1 MNITGI
7 IAEYNP
13 LHNGH
18 IYHLLETKKI
28 CNSDAMVCVMSGN
41 FVQRGEPALI
51 DKWSRAKSAILSGID
66 LVLELPCI
74 YSLSSAEFFA
84 FGAVSLLNSLGV
96 ITNLCFG
103 SESGSVENIEY
114 IASLLN
120 LEPEEYKNY
129 LKYNLDEGLSFPK
142 ARMEAIKKFMS
153 KNSQLLLSE
162 DEMKTSN
169 NILGIEYCKSLKKLN
184 STIKPYTVKRKGS
197 LYADVKLS
205 DYPSATS
212 IRNSLKESKNADL
225 LKNSIPKNSLE
236 IIESNINNITFKD
249 SMFNFLK
256 YKAYTNK
263 NSLKTLPDIS
273 EGLEN
278 KVYEALTKCN
288 NIDEALTFIKS
299 KRYTYTRLSRILT
312 QYYIG
317 FDCYNTDYLRKLPCP
332 YARILGFNSR
342 GKEILRLMKSKSKIP
357 LISKVN
363 KLNNE
368 TLNLDIQATK
378 AYSLINSSVNYLD
391 DYLKKP
397 VIF

>member
-28 CNSDAMVCVMSGN
+28 CNSDATVCVMSGN

-51 DKWSRAKSAILSGID
+51 DKWSRAKSAVLSGID

-96 ITNLCFG
+96 INSLCFG
-103 SESGSVENIEY
+103 SESGNVENIEY

-120 LEPEEYKNY
+120 HEPEEYKSY

-142 ARMEAIKKFMS
+142 ARMEAVKKFMS

-162 DEMKTSN
+162 DEMKASN
-169 NILGIEYCKSLKKLN
+169 NVLGIEYCKSLKKLN
-184 STIKPYTVKRKGS
+184 SSIKPYTVKRKGS
-197 LYADVKLS
+197 LYADTKLS

-212 IRNSLKESKNADL
+212 IRNSLKEFKNADL
-225 LKNSIPKNSLE
+225 LKNSIPEVSFK
-236 IIESNINNITFKD
+236 IISNNINNITFKD

-263 NSLKTLPDIS
+263 NSLKNLPDIS

-278 KVYEALTKCN
+278 KVYEALTKYN
-288 NIDEALTFIKS
+288 NIDDALTFIKS

-332 YARILGFNSR
+332 YARILGFNEK

-368 TLNLDIQATK
+368 TLTLDIQATK
-378 AYSLINSSVNYLD
+378 AYSLINASVNHLD

>member
-1 MNITGI
+1 LNITGI

-18 IYHLLETKKI
+18 IYHLLEAKKI
-28 CNSDAMVCVMSGN
+28 CNSDALVCVMSGN

-66 LVLELPCI
+66 LVIELPCI

-96 ITNLCFG
+96 ITSLCFG
-103 SESGSVENIEY
+103 SESGSIENLEY

-153 KNSQLLLSE
+153 KNSHLLLSE
-162 DEMKTSN
+162 NDMKSSN
-169 NILGIEYCKSLKKLN
+169 NVLGIEYCKSLKKLN
-184 STIKPYTVKRKGS
+184 SIIKPYTVKRKGS
-197 LYADVKLS
+197 LYADTKLS

-212 IRNSLKESKNADL
+212 IRNSLKEFKNADL
-225 LKNSIPKNSLE
+225 LKNSIPENSLE
-236 IIESNINNITFKD
+236 IIKNNINNITFKD
-249 SMFNFLK
+249 SIFNFLK

-263 NSLKTLPDIS
+263 NSLKSLPDIS

-278 KVYEALTKCN
+278 KVYEALKKYN
-288 NIDEALTFIKS
+288 SIDEALTFIKS

-332 YARILGFNSR
+332 YARILGFNDR
-342 GKEILRLMKSKSKIP
+342 GKKILRLMKSTSKIP

>member
-28 CNSDAMVCVMSGN
+28 CNSDAVVCVMSGN

-51 DKWSRAKSAILSGID
+51 DKWSRSKSAILSGID

-96 ITNLCFG
+96 INNICFG
-103 SESGSVENIEY
+103 SESGNIKNIEY
-114 IASLLN
+114 ISSLLN
-120 LEPEEYKNY
+120 SEPYEYKNY
-129 LKYNLDEGLSFPK
+129 LKCNLDEGLSFPK

-153 KNSQLLLSE
+153 KNSQLHLSE

-169 NILGIEYCKSLKKLN
+169 NVLGIEYCKSLKRLN
-184 STIKPYTVKRKGS
+184 SIIKPYTVKRKGS
-197 LYADVKLS
+197 LYADTKLS

-212 IRNSLKESKNADL
+212 IRTSLKEFKNAAA
-225 LKNSIPKNSLE
+225 LKNLIPESSFEVVKN
-236 IIESNINNITFKD
+236 NINNITFKD

-263 NSLKTLPDIS
+263 DSLKNLPDIS

-278 KVYEALTKCN
+278 KVYEALKKCN
-288 NIDEALTFIKS
+288 NIDEALAFMKS

-332 YARILGFNSR
+332 YARILGFSER
-342 GKEILRLMKSKSKIP
+342 GKEILRLMKSQSKIP

-368 TLNLDIQATK
+368 TLNLDIQATR
-378 AYSLINSSVNYLD
+378 AYSLINTSVNFLD

>member
-28 CNSDAMVCVMSGN
+28 CNSDAVVCVMSGN

-96 ITNLCFG
+96 INNICFG
-103 SESGSVENIEY
+103 SESGNIKNIEY

-120 LEPEEYKNY
+120 SEPYEYKNY

-162 DEMKTSN
+162 GEMKTSN
-169 NILGIEYCKSLKKLN
+169 NVLGIEYCKSLKRLN
-184 STIKPYTVKRKGS
+184 SIIKPYTVKRKGS
-197 LYADVKLS
+197 LYADTKLS
-205 DYPSATS
+205 EYPSATS
-212 IRNSLKESKNADL
+212 IRTSLKDFKNADA
-225 LKNSIPKNSLE
+225 LKNLIPESSFEVVKN
-236 IIESNINNITFKD
+236 NINNITFKD

-263 NSLKTLPDIS
+263 NSLINLPDVS

-278 KVYEALTKCN
+278 KVYDALRKCN
-288 NIDEALTFIKS
+288 NIDEALAFMKS

-332 YARILGFNSR
+332 YARILGFSEQ
-342 GKEILRLMKSKSKIP
+342 GKEILRLMKSQSKIP

-368 TLNLDIQATK
+368 TLNLDIQATR
-378 AYSLINSSVNYLD
+378 AYSLINTSVNYLD

>member
-28 CNSDAMVCVMSGN
+28 CSSDGIVCVMSGN

-66 LVLELPCI
+66 LVIELPCI

-96 ITNLCFG
+96 VNSLCFG
-103 SESGSVENIEY
+103 SESGNIDNIEY
-114 IASLLN
+114 IASILSH
-120 LEPEEYKNY
+120 EPEEYKNH
-129 LKYNLDEGLSFPK
+129 LKYNLSKGLSFPK
-142 ARMEAIKKFMS
+142 SRMEAVKKFMIE
-153 KNSQLLLSE
+153 NSHSFLDES
-162 DEMKTSN
+162 EMKYSN
-169 NILGIEYCKSLKKLN
+169 NVLGIEYCKSLKKLN
-184 STIKPYTVKRKGS
+184 SEIKPYTVKRKGN
-197 LYADVKLS
+197 LYTDTNLS

-212 IRNSLKESKNADL
+212 IRNSLKKSQNADS
-225 LKNSIPKNSLE
+225 LKGLIPESSFN
-236 IIESNINNITFKD
+236 IIQSNIDNITFKD
-249 SMFNFLK
+249 SMFSFLK
-256 YKAYTNK
+256 YKACTNK
-263 NSLKTLPDIS
+263 NSLKNLPDVS

-278 KVYEALTKCN
+278 KIYDALVN
-288 NIDEALTFIKS
+288 SNSIDEALTSIKS
-299 KRYTYTRLSRILT
+299 KRYAYTRITRILT

-332 YARILGFNSR
+332 YARILGFNER
-342 GKEILRLMKSKSKIP
+342 GKEILRLMKSKSNIP
-357 LISKVN
+357 LVSKVN
-363 KLNNE
+363 KIENE
-368 TLNLDIQATK
+368 ALNLDIQSTK
-378 AYSLINSSVNYLD
+378 AYSLINNSVNYLD

-397 VIF
+397 IIF

>member
-28 CNSDAMVCVMSGN
+28 CNTDGVVCIMSGN

-51 DKWSRAKSAILSGID
+51 DKWSRTKSAILSGID

-84 FGAVSLLNSLGV
+84 FGAVSLLNSLGT
-96 ITNLCFG
+96 INNICFG
-103 SESGSVENIEY
+103 SESGNIKNIEY
-114 IASLLN
+114 IAKILSN
-120 LEPEEYKNY
+120 EPEEYKNY
-129 LKYNLDEGLSFPK
+129 LKYNLDKGLSFPK
-142 ARMEAIKKFMS
+142 SRMEALKKFMLE
-153 KNSQLLLSE
+153 NSHTFLDE
-162 DEMKTSN
+162 NEMKCSN
-169 NILGIEYCKSLKKLN
+169 NVLGIEYCKSLKKLN

-197 LYADVKLS
+197 LYTDEDLS
-205 DYPSATS
+205 HYPSATS
-212 IRNSLKESKNADL
+212 IRTSLKKSQNADL
-225 LKNSIPKNSLE
+225 LKGLIPKSSFSIIKNSIGD
-236 IIESNINNITFKD
+236 ITFKD
-249 SMFNFLK
+249 SMFSFLK
-256 YKAYTNK
+256 YKAYTSK
-263 NSLKTLPDIS
+263 NSLRKLPDVS

-278 KVYEALTKCN
+278 KIYDALMNSN
-288 NIDEALTFIKS
+288 NIDEALLSIKS
-299 KRYTYTRLSRILT
+299 KRYAYTRLNRILT

-332 YARILGFNSR
+332 YARILGFNER
-342 GKEILRLMKSKSKIP
+342 GKEILRLIKLKSSIP
-357 LISKVN
+357 LVSKVN
-363 KLNNE
+363 KIENE

-378 AYSLINSSVNYLD
+378 AYSLINNSVNYLD

-397 VIF
+397 IIF

>member
-18 IYHLLETKKI
+18 IYHLVETKKI
-28 CNSDAMVCVMSGN
+28 CNSDATVCVMSGN

-51 DKWSRAKSAILSGID
+51 DKWSRAKCAILSGID

-96 ITNLCFG
+96 INSLCFG

-114 IASLLN
+114 IANLLN
-120 LEPEEYKNY
+120 SEPYEYKNY

-153 KNSQLLLSE
+153 KNSQLLLNE
-162 DEMKTSN
+162 DEMKASN
-169 NILGIEYCKSLKKLN
+169 NVLGIEYCKSLKKLN
-184 STIKPYTVKRKGS
+184 SIIKPYTVRRKGS
-197 LYADVKLS
+197 LYGDTKLS

-212 IRNSLKESKNADL
+212 IRNSLKEFRNTDV
-225 LKNSIPKNSLE
+225 LKNSIPENSLE
-236 IIESNINNITFKD
+236 VIKNNINNITFKD

-263 NSLKTLPDIS
+263 NSLKNLPDIS

-278 KVYEALTKCN
+278 KVYEALTKYN
-288 NIDEALTFIKS
+288 NIEEALTFIKS

-317 FDCYNTDYLRKLPCP
+317 FDCYNTGYLRKLPCP
-332 YARILGFNSR
+332 YARILGFNNR

-378 AYSLINSSVNYLD
+378 AYSLINTSVNYLD

>member
-28 CNSDAMVCVMSGN
+28 CNSDATVCVMSGN

-96 ITNLCFG
+96 INNLCFG

-120 LEPEEYKNY
+120 AEPYEYKNY

-169 NILGIEYCKSLKKLN
+169 NVLGIEYCKSLKKLN
-184 STIKPYTVKRKGS
+184 SIIKPYTVKRKGS
-197 LYADVKLS
+197 LYADTKLS

-212 IRNSLKESKNADL
+212 IRNSLKEFKNIDV
-225 LKNSIPKNSLE
+225 LKNSIPENSLE
-236 IIESNINNITFKD
+236 VIKNNINNITFKD

-256 YKAYTNK
+256 YKAYTDK
-263 NSLKTLPDIS
+263 NSLKNLPDIS

-278 KVYEALTKCN
+278 KVYEALAKCN
-288 NIDEALTFIKS
+288 SIDDSLAFIKS

-332 YARILGFNSR
+332 YARILGFNNQ
-342 GKEILRLMKSKSKIP
+342 GKKILRLMKSKSKIP

-363 KLNNE
+363 KLNDE
-368 TLNLDIQATK
+368 TLNLDIQATR
-378 AYSLINSSVNYLD
+378 AYSLINTSVNYLD